1 MKKILVVSFSQSG
14 QLHQI
19 VDNFLIPFKDF
30 DIDKVEVKPIKPFP
44 FPWDTTSFYD
54 VMPETVLEEPIAIEN
69 PVFKYDDYDLIIF
82 AYQPWYLSPSM
93 PATAILKNEAF
104 RNKLKGTPVITLI
117 GARNMWLN
125 AQESVKIM
133 LADAGAN
140 LVANIPLVDKT
151 HNLISVITI
160 VYWLSTGKKDRKWGI
175 FPFPGVAQQEI
186 DESYLFGE
194 KVLEKFKDNNFEGLQ
209 ENILSLNKIKINT
222 NILFIESR
230 AKKLFNIWAKTIKKK
245 GTTPGK
251 RALWLK
257 IYRAYLYFA
266 VFVVSPIVLTIYTVI
281 FRPLSTRSIQK
292 KKAYFCAL
300 KLR

>member
-160 VYWLSTGKKDRKWGI
+160 VYWLSTGKKDRKWGV

-257 IYRAYLYFA
+257 IYRTYLYFA
-266 VFVVSPIVLTIYTVI
+266 LFVVSPIVLTIYTVI